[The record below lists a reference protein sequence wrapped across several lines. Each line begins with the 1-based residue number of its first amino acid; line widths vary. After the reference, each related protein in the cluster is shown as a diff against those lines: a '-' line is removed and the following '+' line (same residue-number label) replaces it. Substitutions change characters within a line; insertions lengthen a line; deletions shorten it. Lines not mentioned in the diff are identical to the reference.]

1 MIPTLYDIFKP
12 WSSGGSVYLLSDTH
26 FDDADCK
33 LMDPKWILPEQ
44 QVEQIN
50 NIVKPGDTFICLGDV
65 GNPVYIDRL
74 KSKHKILLLGNHDRR
89 SDYIGLFD
97 EIYSGPLF
105 IADKILLSHEPVY
118 GLSWCLN
125 IHGHDHSNMEK
136 YSDGCKHLN
145 IAANVCDYTPVSLG
159 ILIKNGILSGIES
172 IHRETINR
180 ASGK

>member
-1 MIPTLYDIFKP
+1 MIK
-12 WSSGGSVYLLSDTH
+12 
-26 FDDADCK
+26 ARK
-33 LMDPKWILPEQ
+33 
-44 QVEQIN
+44 
-50 NIVKPGDTFICLGDV
+50 
-65 GNPVYIDRL
+65 
-74 KSKHKILLLGNHDRR
+74 KILLLGNHDAKG
-89 SDYIGLFD
+89 SHKSFFD
-97 EIYSGPLF
+97 EVYSGPLF

-145 IAANVCDYTPVSLG
+145 VAANVCDYTPVNLG

-180 ASGK
+180 ASGR

>member
-1 MIPTLYDIFKP
+1 MENRKSFHLDQAAIRMVKEPPLYSEFPLNTPQAVVKLLADIYKDYDREVFTVVNLRPDLKP
-12 WSSGGSVYLLSDTH
+12 
-26 FDDADCK
+26 
-33 LMDPKWILPEQ
+33 I
-44 QVEQIN
+44 
-50 NIVKPGDTFICLGDV
+50 
-65 GNPVYIDRL
+65 NPVYIDRL

-105 IADKILLSHEPVY
+105 IADKILLSHEPIY

-136 YSDGCKHLN
+136 YADGCKHLN
-145 IAANVCDYTPVSLG
+145 IAANVCDYTPVNLG
-159 ILIKNGILSGIES
+159 LLIKNGILSGIES

-180 ASGK
+180 ASGR